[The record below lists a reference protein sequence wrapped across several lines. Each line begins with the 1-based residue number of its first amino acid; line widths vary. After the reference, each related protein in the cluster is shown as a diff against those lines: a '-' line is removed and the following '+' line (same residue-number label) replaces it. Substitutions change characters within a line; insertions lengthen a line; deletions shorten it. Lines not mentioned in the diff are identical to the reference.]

1 VWRDGGL
8 PPAAVDGSAQIQRAR
23 HRPGGKG
30 RDGSA
35 RVRGSCSMLCVL
47 PLAHVWCSSLRAV
60 SVDAIGRLDQI
71 RAELDA
77 EGHVRVAEL
86 ADLLG
91 VSEMTVRRDLD
102 ALAELGVAH
111 RVRGGAVA
119 LGPKTFA
126 DRFTQAA
133 RAKDAIADKLLAL
146 VPDGSAIGLDASTTV
161 QRLAARLGGV
171 RSVTAITSS
180 LESFAALGRHP
191 GVTALL
197 TGGALDPRTGSLV
210 GPLAARA
217 ARDVVVDV
225 LFTSAA
231 GCDPVHGTTESTLEE
246 ADVKRALAD
255 VARVVVVA
263 VDSTKLEHHG
273 MAQCLELD
281 RIDLLVTELPPKDR
295 RLDPYRS
302 HCEIR

>member
-1 VWRDGGL
+1 
-8 PPAAVDGSAQIQRAR
+8 
-23 HRPGGKG
+23 
-30 RDGSA
+30 
-35 RVRGSCSMLCVL
+35 
-47 PLAHVWCSSLRAV
+47 
-60 SVDAIGRLDQI
+60 VDAVTRLDRI
-71 RAELDA
+71 RAELDT

-86 ADLLG
+86 ADRLG

-119 LGPKTFA
+119 LGPQTFA

-133 RAKDAIADKLLAL
+133 RAKDAIADKLLDL
-146 VPDGSAIGLDASTTV
+146 VPDGSAIALDASTTL

-171 RSVTAITSS
+171 RSVTALTSS

-231 GCDPVHGTTESTLEE
+231 GLDPEHGTTEATLEE
-246 ADVKRALAD
+246 AEVKRALAD
-255 VARVVVVA
+255 VAGRIVVA
-263 VDSTKLEHHG
+263 VDSSKLDQHG
-273 MAQCLELD
+273 AARCFELE
-281 RIDLLVTELPPKDR
+281 RVDLLVTELPPRDR
-295 RLDPYRS
+295 RLDAYRDR
-302 HCEIR
+302 CEVR